1 MTGWG
6 ENTINLENPTT
17 LQEEISIH
25 LEDASIHQE
34 DPSIRQEEIETMEI
48 QTQKNITKQA
58 SKQKAKQ
65 TSIKN
70 WTKAHRVETETS
82 AEGRKRKRV
91 KDTETPEKGEKTGE
105 KGAQKFQFNKKGKLT
120 KEEVAAQSR
129 TNKNIFNWLNHVK
142 TVVEVIEPA
151 EDVEDM

>member
-1 MTGWG
+1 
-6 ENTINLENPTT
+6 
-17 LQEEISIH
+17 
-25 LEDASIHQE
+25 
-34 DPSIRQEEIETMEI
+34 ME
-48 QTQKNITKQA
+48 KDE
-58 SKQKAKQ
+58 KA
-65 TSIKN
+65 
-70 WTKAHRVETETS
+70 
-82 AEGRKRKRV
+82 
-91 KDTETPEKGEKTGE
+91 GE